1 MDLSPETDLDAEQ
14 AHLYQ
19 HCLRILAKDTPTQLE
34 QKQLLVTA
42 IDAAT
47 LPTTEAEYV
56 ALWKDTLETLSEGK
70 LKLRS
75 GETICNA
82 TAVQKR
88 SSISLWNTANDT
100 ESGRKVDLIL
110 QVDGVEVMNI
120 EAKRGQDLIQAES
133 QYSKNLRINQA
144 IYLAARQRGIVLETI
159 PFLDIRGC
167 TGLVCVLTKKQD
179 SSVFMGGLACQQVIE
194 LPVRLDDIVDFM
206 SKGGGL
212 QTLTRFVDIVLKFQE
227 SLQ

>member
-1 MDLSPETDLDAEQ
+1 
-14 AHLYQ
+14 
-19 HCLRILAKDTPTQLE
+19 
-34 QKQLLVTA
+34 
-42 IDAAT
+42 
-47 LPTTEAEYV
+47 
-56 ALWKDTLETLSEGK
+56 
-70 LKLRS
+70 
-75 GETICNA
+75 
-82 TAVQKR
+82 
-88 SSISLWNTANDT
+88 
-100 ESGRKVDLIL
+100 
-110 QVDGVEVMNI
+110 MNI

-144 IYLAARQRGIVLETI
+144 IYLAARQRGVVLETI

-212 QTLTRFVDIVLKFQE
+212 QTLTRFVVNPPPPNIKQF
-227 SLQ
+227 